1 MKELKTED
9 IISIM
14 NHACDDK
21 NLYECH
27 IQQNCVICKAEKIY
41 KFISEREYE
50 LQQCIEELEAQFAYE
65 CECNKE
71 LVATQEENKR
81 LKTEIAK
88 LKSEVND
95 YKQRYESSE
104 KRYFESTQS
113 GCEALRAKDEHFK
126 KKVINIVGTIAKI
139 MIEQFGDEP
148 PCNFNCN
155 DEYMWDSCNKFCEE
169 YCNTPDN
176 EMNYEKCWVEF
187 LKSKI
192 KDYGFEVEK

>member
-27 IQQNCVICKAEKIY
+27 TQQNCVICKAEKISQ
-41 KFISEREYE
+41 FISEREYD
-50 LQQCIEELEAQFAYE
+50 LQQRIEELEAQFAYE

-81 LKTEIAK
+81 LKAEIAK

-104 KRYFESTQS
+104 KRYFELTQS
-113 GCEALRAKDEHFK
+113 GCEALKAKDEHFK
-126 KKVINIVGTIAKI
+126 KKVRKIVGIVAKI

-148 PCNFNCN
+148 PCNFNDN
-155 DEYMWDSCNKFCEE
+155 DDYMYENCEEFCCE
-169 YCNTPDN
+169 YCNTLDN
-176 EMNYEKCWVEF
+176 EKNCERCWVEF
-187 LKSKI
+187 VKAKI
-192 KDYGFEVEK
+192 KDYDFEVEE